1 FKNDLYVLDLWG
13 LGSEEARKLRNN
25 GVWKPDDL
33 ASISRRHAVAFAMI
47 YHEWIPDVPENW
59 EHIATLETS
68 QITAASPFVFFY
80 LLDLTK
86 RKEMKNALERFS
98 ETLQEGA
105 TLHMVSREA
114 DTL

>member
-1 FKNDLYVLDLWG
+1 
-13 LGSEEARKLRNN
+13 
-25 GVWKPDDL
+25 
-33 ASISRRHAVAFAMI
+33 M
-47 YHEWIPDVPENW
+47 
-59 EHIATLETS
+59 

-98 ETLQEGA
+98 ETLPEGA